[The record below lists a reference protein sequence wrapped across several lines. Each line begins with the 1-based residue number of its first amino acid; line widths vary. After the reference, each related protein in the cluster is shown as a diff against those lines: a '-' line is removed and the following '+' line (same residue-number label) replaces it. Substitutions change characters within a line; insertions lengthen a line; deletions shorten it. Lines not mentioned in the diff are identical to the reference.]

1 MVKANC
7 PACGTEFEVA
17 EAGVLS
23 APEAPAEGLTPEVE
37 ERSEPAVEA
46 PVEEAK
52 PEETFESHPE
62 AVSPSEN
69 QGETLAGAVEAPAQ
83 AEEVAG

>member
-23 APEAPAEGLTPEVE
+23 APEAPVEEAVESVTPEE
-37 ERSEPAVEA
+37 AVEA
-46 PVEEAK
+46 PVETS
-52 PEETFESHPE
+52 ETVVPTEE
-62 AVSPSEN
+62 AVE
-69 QGETLAGAVEAPAQ
+69 EAVEAPAS
-83 AEEVAG
+83 EEVAG